1 MRFLVVILMCLMFIP
16 ATHAASGYCNSRTCT
31 YEEEQDT
38 CGPNATNYYCNVE
51 STCLVNCYCYNSN
64 QTFWYDVGCVCKAGT
79 YGTASCKNCP
89 SGGTSNVTNNSVIT
103 DCYTTSNV
111 YSASAHG
118 TIKQTCRY
126 SSSTSSYS
134 ICSTTSLVDCDAGYY
149 RVNTSDLSCTAVG
162 TNRYSPAGSFTS
174 TLCPTYTNPSGGTSY
189 GQTTGSGTGADAIT
203 DCKIPETEK
212 FTDST
217 GSWVYSGGCA
227 YSN

>member
-1 MRFLVVILMCLMFIP
+1 MKFLVVILMCLMFIP
-16 ATHAASGYCNSRTCT
+16 ATHAASCVRGVCSHELNSSMCGEKAVGHTC
-31 YEEEQDT
+31 EQDNSCNAT
-38 CGPNATNYYCNVE
+38 CGCFD
-51 STCLVNCYCYNSN
+51 SN
-64 QTFWYDVGCVCKAGT
+64 KTFWYNVGCVCKSGT
-79 YGTASCKNCP
+79 YGGVSCTTCP
-89 SGGTSNVTNNSVIT
+89 SGGTSNAGNNSAIT
-103 DCYTTSNV
+103 DCYKVSNV
-111 YSASAHG
+111 SSASAHG

>member
-1 MRFLVVILMCLMFIP
+1 MRRVVIVMPVRVQKKKM
-16 ATHAASGYCNSRTCT
+16 
-31 YEEEQDT
+31 
-38 CGPNATNYYCNVE
+38 
-51 STCLVNCYCYNSN
+51 NSN
-64 QTFWYDVGCVCKAGT
+64 AGQMRWVIVVQLNLLVWLIVIALVAIKHFGIT
-79 YGTASCKNCP
+79 LVAFAKLVHMDIFHVTCP
-89 SGGTSNVTNNSVIT
+89 SGGTSDVTNNSVIT
-103 DCYTTSNV
+103 DCYTTSNI
-111 YSASAHG
+111 YNAAAHG

-162 TNRYSPAGSFTS
+162 TSHYSPASSFTRTS
-174 TLCPTYTNPSGGTSY
+174 CPTYTNPSGGTSY